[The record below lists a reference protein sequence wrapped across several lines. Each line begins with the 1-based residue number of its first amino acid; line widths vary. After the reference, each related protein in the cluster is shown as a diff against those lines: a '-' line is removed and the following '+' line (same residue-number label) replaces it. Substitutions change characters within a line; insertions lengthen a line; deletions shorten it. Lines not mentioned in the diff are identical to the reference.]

1 MREVCARL
9 KAPKKVTEETARL
22 VLLHMYDVDCRARES
37 KIRRMIVSNR
47 DIFFKLV
54 ELKQADFSA
63 CRDVLSEAP
72 VITKWR
78 EIYGE
83 MMKEGV
89 PFNLRELKVKG
100 DELIAAGIPKEK
112 CGKVL
117 DRLLLECAVLP
128 QLNEK
133 NKLIITAKRIL
144 RDIN

>member
-1 MREVCARL
+1 
-9 KAPKKVTEETARL
+9 
-22 VLLHMYDVDCRARES
+22 
-37 KIRRMIVSNR
+37 MIVSNR

>member
-1 MREVCARL
+1 MRNSSIGYFIFTHG
-9 KAPKKVTEETARL
+9 KK
-22 VLLHMYDVDCRARES
+22 DG
-37 KIRRMIVSNR
+37 
-47 DIFFKLV
+47 
-54 ELKQADFSA
+54 
-63 CRDVLSEAP
+63 
-72 VITKWR
+72 

-144 RDIN
+144 RDNN